1 MRRAPVLA
9 ALAATF
15 AFAASASAQD
25 VSGTWEIR
33 PETPRG
39 AQTVNFTFAQDG
51 SALTGSAEMTRG
63 RPGGGGGGGGGGGQS
78 RTVEITDG
86 TVVDG
91 NISFSLIL
99 GAGQRSFTM
108 TFVGTVD
115 GDAMKGTVSNPRGG
129 ENPFTGKRK

>member
-15 AFAASASAQD
+15 AFAASSSAQD
-25 VSGTWEIR
+25 VSGMWEIR
-33 PETPRG
+33 FETPRG

-51 SALTGSAEMTRG
+51 SALTGSAEMTMG
-63 RPGGGGGGGGGGGQS
+63 RPGGGGGGQS
-78 RTVEITDG
+78 RTVEFADG
-86 TVVDG
+86 TVEDG

-108 TFVGTVD
+108 TFVGTLD
-115 GDAMKGTVSNPRGG
+115 GDAMTGTVNNPRGG